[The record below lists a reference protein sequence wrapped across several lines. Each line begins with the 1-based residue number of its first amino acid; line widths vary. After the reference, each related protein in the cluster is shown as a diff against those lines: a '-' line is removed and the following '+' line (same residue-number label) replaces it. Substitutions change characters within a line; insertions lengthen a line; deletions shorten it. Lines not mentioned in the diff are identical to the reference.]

1 MGGMALGEITHF
13 DFFDVDVTFGLSS
26 NQPFINDLHIVG
38 RLWSTLILDKNGK
51 LDEFGIYQHFIITLV
66 SSIVAVKLVIWSFS
80 EDSDTIFHFSWSKF
94 FFFRSIL
101 AYSGSIF
108 E

>member
-38 RLWSTLILDKNGK
+38 RLWSTPILDKNGK

-66 SSIVAVKLVIWSFS
+66 SSIVAAKLVIWSFS
-80 EDSDTIFHFSWSKF
+80 EDSDTIFHFSWSNF